1 MKTKISANV
10 DWMVVKKIDEYIH
23 DSDMNR
29 SEFIEQLFINFLID
43 KGLLSE
49 VGEYKKEDL

>member
-23 DSDMNR
+23 DIDMNR
-29 SEFIEQLFINFLID
+29 SEFIEQLFINFLIEFQYYIVRR
-43 KGLLSE
+43 KR
-49 VGEYKKEDL
+49 KCI